1 MCSAIVHS
9 YCMNLQCLWATALAN
24 TRCLPAS
31 IWCLGGVVV
40 CASAHGINTHILLSK
55 QPIICKA
62 LFSTACL
69 CSLSANMA
77 SAYLVRQL

>member
-31 IWCLGGVVV
+31 TWCLGVWSPVPQPTASTLIYCCLSSQSSAKLCLAQHA
-40 CASAHGINTHILLSK
+40 CAVSALIWQAPILYVS
-55 QPIICKA
+55 
-62 LFSTACL
+62 
-69 CSLSANMA
+69 
-77 SAYLVRQL
+77 